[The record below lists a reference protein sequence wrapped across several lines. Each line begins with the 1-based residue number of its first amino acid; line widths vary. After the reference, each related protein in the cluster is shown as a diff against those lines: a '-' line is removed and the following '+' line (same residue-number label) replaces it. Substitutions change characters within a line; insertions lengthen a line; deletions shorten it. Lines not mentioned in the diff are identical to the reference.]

1 MPIAQNN
8 PGVDGNFTWFMGRVV
23 DRADPESLG
32 RVRVRALGW
41 HTDDVA
47 LLPNNALPWAIALY
61 ANNPSPQIT
70 PPKIG
75 DWVMGFFQDGKMA
88 QKPVILGVMP
98 TQGGGG
104 FADDLGDGGPAPLA
118 SRPSPGA
125 TMSPGPDGVGTVVEN
140 QPAVPSVG
148 AGTPGA
154 TTGTPPAGIAN
165 ASAAPLTGL
174 PDGAGGTFDEPAS
187 TYASVYP
194 LNKAQVSESGHS
206 MEMDDSPGAER
217 LDLRHRTGSGV
228 EFQPSGDAV
237 QKTMNNHYMMING
250 ASFEG
255 VSGGKTV
262 SIGAGLNLQTS
273 GGAGIIAMVDGGGG
287 IDITV
292 TGGNVK
298 INVTGD
304 IAITNSGKVD
314 ITSGGPM
321 NLTAGGPMA
330 LKAPKID
337 LN

>member
-47 LLPNNALPWAIALY
+47 LLPNASLPWAIALY
-61 ANNPSPQIT
+61 GNSPTPQIT

-75 DWVMGFFQDGKMA
+75 DWVMGFFQDGKTA

-104 FADDLGDGGPAPLA
+104 YADDLGDDGPTPLA

-125 TMSPGPDGVGTVVEN
+125 TMSPGPAGVGTVVEN
-140 QPAVPSVG
+140 QPPVLATG

-165 ASAAPLTGL
+165 ASGAVQTGL

-217 LDLRHRTGSGV
+217 VDLRHRTGSGV
-228 EFQPSGDAV
+228 EMQPSGDVV

-255 VSGGKTV
+255 VTGGKTV
-262 SIGAGLNLQTS
+262 SIGAGLNVQTS
-273 GGAGIIAMVDGGGG
+273 GGAGLILMVDGGGG

-292 TGGNVK
+292 TGGDVK
-298 INVTGD
+298 MNVTGNVETTCSGNYS
-304 IAITNSGKVD
+304 ITAAGNVAIKG
-314 ITSGGPM
+314 
-321 NLTAGGPMA
+321 A
-330 LKAPKID
+330 KID

>member
-1 MPIAQNN
+1 MPIARSN
-8 PGVDGNFTWFMGRVV
+8 PGVDGNFTWFMARVV

-32 RVRVRALGW
+32 RVRIRALGW

-47 LLPNNALPWAIALY
+47 LLPNGALPWATALY
-61 ANNPSPQIT
+61 ANSPSPQIT

-75 DWVMGFFQDGKMA
+75 DWVMGFFQDGPQA

-98 TQGGGG
+98 TQGGNG
-104 FADDLGDGGPAPLA
+104 FADDLGDEGPTPLEG
-118 SRPSPGA
+118 RPSPA
-125 TMSPGPDGVGTVVEN
+125 AIVTPGPEGVGVVIEN
-140 QPAVPSVG
+140 EPAVLSVG

-165 ASAAPLTGL
+165 ASGAVLTAL

-194 LNKAQVSESGHS
+194 LNKVQVSESGHS

-217 LDLRHRTGSGV
+217 VDLRHRTGSGI
-228 EFQPSGDAV
+228 EMTSAGDVV
-237 QKTMNNHYMMING
+237 QKTMNNHHMMING

-262 SIGAGLNLQTS
+262 SIGAGLNVQTS
-273 GGAGIIAMVDGGGG
+273 GGAGVTLMVDGGGG
-287 IDITV
+287 IIITV
-292 TGGNVK
+292 TGGDVNM
-298 INVTGD
+298 NVTGNVATTCSGNYS
-304 IAITNSGKVD
+304 ITAAGNVAIKG
-314 ITSGGPM
+314 
-321 NLTAGGPMA
+321 A
-330 LKAPKID
+330 KID